1 VRSILD
7 YLQLYRDLGF
17 CVIPALPRSKR
28 PAVDWME
35 FQTRQPSDEEYDEW
49 TRKYWSRTEPYN
61 LGVVCGRVSGGL
73 VNLDFESVEAYRR
86 FFPKHRKLEEETM
99 TVKTS
104 RGIHVYLRTADPEPV
119 LSFKVPQLDM
129 EVRSEGCFVVLPPS
143 IHPSGKRYV
152 LNPIFFDKPNI
163 TVVED
168 LAESLWRRIEELGV
182 KKPAN
187 VIEKALEERMGKA
200 YRGEDPP
207 CIKRLLEGF
216 TEGWRNEA
224 AMRLTSYWLYTRKL
238 KAESVWKRLKDWNA
252 KNRPPLDERELKS
265 VLDHVA
271 KYGYRYGCHS
281 LMPFCDRSECRFAK
295 ETGGIEILAKKPI
308 EYI

>member
-1 VRSILD
+1 VKSILD

-28 PAVDWME
+28 PAVDWMG
-35 FQTRQPSDEEYDEW
+35 

-61 LGVVCGRVSGGL
+61 LGVVCGRVSDGL

-86 FFPKHRKLEEETM
+86 FFPKYYELEEDTM
-99 TVKTS
+99 TVRTS
-104 RGIHVYLRTADPEPV
+104 RGVHVYMRTADFKPV
-119 LSFKVPQLDM
+119 LSFKIPQLEM

-143 IHPSGKRYV
+143 VHPSGKQYV

-163 TVVED
+163 IIVKD
-168 LAESLWRRIEELGV
+168 LVESLWRRV
-182 KKPAN
+182 KKPVNA
-187 VIEKALEERMGKA
+187 IERVLEERLGKA
-200 YRGEDPP
+200 YRGDDPP

-216 TEGWRNEA
+216 SEGWRNEA
-224 AMRLTSYWLYTRKL
+224 AMRLASYWLYTRKL
-238 KAESVWKRLKDWNA
+238 KPESVEERLRKWNM

-281 LMPFCDRSECRFAK
+281 LMPFCDRSECKFAK
-295 ETGGIEILAKKPI
+295 ETGGIDILAKKPI